1 MHNFF
6 LPKWDFGALKK
17 KNEHKMKNG
26 IFPYNTTR
34 YARVYFPLL
43 LCVLHFFTL
52 NLTWLLQKDVSFSE
66 SYTVFHGKSIL
77 EEKWIC
83 FLLTFTFLKKCAS
96 YRPVEPCDLLI
107 SAHELQLSS
116 TPWKEVLLMPYCYVT
131 SSITSTKLHINRGNK
146 VNRS

>member
-1 MHNFF
+1 
-6 LPKWDFGALKK
+6 
-17 KNEHKMKNG
+17 MKNG

-83 FLLTFTFLKKCAS
+83 FLLAFTFFKVRFLENLLNHVIYLFPLMNYNLVPPLEKKFS
-96 YRPVEPCDLLI
+96 
-107 SAHELQLSS
+107 
-116 TPWKEVLLMPYCYVT
+116 
-131 SSITSTKLHINRGNK
+131 
-146 VNRS
+146 